1 MEAAQRASQI
11 PQSRPRPR
19 SRRQISRPL
28 PGARSNQRRPANRGR
43 GDLAEVWAG
52 LGWWEPGSHGV
63 GAGALLLRRPVAQG
77 ASRGREEAGMPV
89 CCLLVARNVDLGH
102 TQSLIVE
109 QHVRVQRRGIG
120 GIVLL
125 SAMAIVHSIVLLA
138 VEKPIAIK
146 LSQAVLLA
154 VGNSNEWNLPHYL
167 RFSLQL
173 LKFSCID
180 LATRSANLER

>member
-1 MEAAQRASQI
+1 MLATQEEAKAQTNTFGGRAGFGSCAARI
-11 PQSRPRPR
+11 PNPPIPTPPPIPSPDLAPPPRGSIESAAAGESGTGR
-19 SRRQISRPL
+19 SRRGL
-28 PGARSNQRRPANRGR
+28 GR
-43 GDLAEVWAG
+43 VG

-125 SAMAIVHSIVLLA
+125 SAMTIVHSIVSLA
-138 VEKPIAIK
+138 I
-146 LSQAVLLA
+146 
-154 VGNSNEWNLPHYL
+154 
-167 RFSLQL
+167 
-173 LKFSCID
+173 
-180 LATRSANLER
+180 

>member
-1 MEAAQRASQI
+1 
-11 PQSRPRPR
+11 
-19 SRRQISRPL
+19 
-28 PGARSNQRRPANRGR
+28 
-43 GDLAEVWAG
+43 
-52 LGWWEPGSHGV
+52 
-63 GAGALLLRRPVAQG
+63 
-77 ASRGREEAGMPV
+77 MPV

-109 QHVRVQRRGIG
+109 QHVRVQCRGIG